1 MKTRIIPVIHYESDE
16 QAKRNAAIAFG
27 AGCDGVFLIHMEGKN
42 HLLPSVAREIKAQH
56 PNKLVGINYLGVETA
71 EAVNANINLGLDMTW
86 TDDQL
91 THSLD
96 RPWTEAKRVCD
107 VKTQDYSH
115 LIFVGVAFKHQ
126 RHEPDPVLAARKALE
141 FGFIPTTSGSATGV
155 AADQN
160 DVVKLRAGMGPGH
173 PLAIASG
180 ITPENAEDY
189 LPSLSHVL
197 VATGVSSS
205 FYELDAER
213 LKILMAA
220 RRKSR

>member
-1 MKTRIIPVIHYESDE
+1 MNAKIIPVIHYENDE

-27 AGCDGVFLIHMEGKN
+27 AGCEGIFLIHMEGKN
-42 HLLPSVAREIKAQH
+42 HLLPSVAREIKAQYRS
-56 PNKLVGINYLGVETA
+56 KLVGINYLGVETA

-86 TDDQL
+86 TDEQL
-91 THSLD
+91 THSCD
-96 RPWTEAKRVCD
+96 RPWDEAKRVCD
-107 VKTQDYSH
+107 AKAQDYNH
-115 LIFVGVAFKHQ
+115 LVFVGVAFKHQ
-126 RHEPDPVLAARKALE
+126 RHEPDPVLAARKAIE

-160 DVVKLRAGMGPGH
+160 DVVKLRTGMGPRH

-180 ITPENAEDY
+180 ITPENAGDY

-213 LKILMAA
+213 LKSLKAA